1 MEMKLPISLYLKH
14 RIIGMPF
21 EKPIRKLGWVLG
33 AYQRYKHPELW
44 EIYLEDYRLSLILQ
58 KVLRQDSCCVDVG
71 CHIGS
76 FISAAL
82 ALAPGGH
89 HYGFEPSRVKA
100 MWLKKKFHDKVQIFQ
115 EVVGD
120 SSGTCTFNEDL
131 LMPGYSSV
139 TIRSE
144 RPHDSYE
151 VVTSRLDDVLEGKRV
166 DLIKVDVEGEELAVL
181 RGARSIL
188 HSLHPKVI
196 FECTNAHLHR
206 VELFGELQSIGYSI
220 YTFGDF
226 LFQRGPIELAEFKR
240 CAIYP
245 FRAFNF
251 IATAD

>member
-1 MEMKLPISLYLKH
+1 
-14 RIIGMPF
+14 MPF